1 MNETVFRVI
10 LSIILAVV
18 VAISISK
25 TRRNK
30 ANVFFISTT
39 FLHAWSSF
47 VFTFGIALALA
58 PFYADPEYFDIP
70 IYVGLIIVWLA
81 LFLVL
86 VSDMAKR
93 YVLKDNVL
101 IKKGLTRKNE
111 YTDIDKITSIKYV
124 VPGYERGNFYLA
136 NMNDNCYMIDE
147 NVEDIDRLFSRMRQ
161 INSDIHFNFPI
172 HHSGEGSFF
181 DRLFNLGTVIA
192 IVVYA
197 VGFYMLLGMIL

>member
-1 MNETVFRVI
+1 M
-10 LSIILAVV
+10 
-18 VAISISK
+18 
-25 TRRNK
+25 
-30 ANVFFISTT
+30 
-39 FLHAWSSF
+39 HAWSSV
-47 VFTFGIALALA
+47 VFTFGIALVLG
-58 PFYADPEYFDIP
+58 FFHVNPEYFERDTP
-70 IYVGLIIVWLA
+70 IYVGLMIVWLA
-81 LFLVL
+81 LFLAL

-93 YVLKDNVL
+93 YVLKDNFL

-111 YTDIDKITSIKYV
+111 YTDIDKITSIEYV

-147 NVEDIDRLFSRMRQ
+147 NVEDIDRLFYWMRQ

-197 VGFYMLLGMIL
+197 VGFYILLGRIL

>member
-1 MNETVFRVI
+1 
-10 LSIILAVV
+10 
-18 VAISISK
+18 
-25 TRRNK
+25 
-30 ANVFFISTT
+30 
-39 FLHAWSSF
+39 LHAWSSV
-47 VFTFGIALALA
+47 VFTFGIALVLG
-58 PFYADPEYFDIP
+58 FFHVNPEYFERDTP
-70 IYVGLIIVWLA
+70 IYVGLMIVWLA
-81 LFLVL
+81 LFLAL

-93 YVLKDNVL
+93 YVLKDNFL

-111 YTDIDKITSIKYV
+111 YTDIDKITSIEYV

-147 NVEDIDRLFSRMRQ
+147 NVEDIDRLFYWMRQ

-197 VGFYMLLGMIL
+197 VGFYILLGRIL